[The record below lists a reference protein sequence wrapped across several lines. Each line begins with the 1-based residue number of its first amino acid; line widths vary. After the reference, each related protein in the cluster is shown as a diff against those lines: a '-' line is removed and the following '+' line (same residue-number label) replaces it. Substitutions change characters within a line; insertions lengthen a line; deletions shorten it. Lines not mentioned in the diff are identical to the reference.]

1 MKRETTI
8 QVIQLIIIV
17 AIAWVTLWA
26 IFEPDPVEY
35 IPPAV
40 TQEDVDQIFSIAIEK
55 ADRVSYEL
63 EKELILREV
72 IQEHIEEAQ
81 EYDNNSCYGGKT
93 P

>member
-40 TQEDVDQIFSIAIEK
+40 TQDDVMALYKSQLDKAEK
-55 ADRVSYEL
+55 DL
-63 EKELILREV
+63 NKEIIKRAV
-72 IQEHIEEAQ
+72 AGEHIKEAN
-81 EYDNNSCYGGKT
+81 EY
-93 P
+93 

>member
-1 MKRETTI
+1 MDKKTLKD
-8 QVIQLIIIV
+8 LIICAILVIV
-17 AIAWVTLWA
+17 FGFLLSYA
-26 IFEPDPVEY
+26 FEPDPVEY

-63 EKELILREV
+63 EKELIQREV

-81 EYDNNSCYGGKT
+81 EY
-93 P
+93 